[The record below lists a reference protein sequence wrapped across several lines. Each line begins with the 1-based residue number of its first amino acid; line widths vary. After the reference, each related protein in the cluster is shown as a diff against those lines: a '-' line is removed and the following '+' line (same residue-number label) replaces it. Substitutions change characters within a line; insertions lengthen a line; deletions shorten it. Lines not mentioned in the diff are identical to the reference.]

1 MILSKRSARLE
12 DEEGPFLLRLEDLE
26 GLRLI
31 SRSDHRIEDV
41 AFDRLRRRE
50 VDGAVQAH
58 NAAVRRNRVGG
69 VSRLVRLYESRRK
82 GDSGWVRV
90 LDHDRRGSLEFR
102 RDSEGRI
109 EVDQVVVG
117 ELLPLQLVRSRR
129 RGGRERLP
137 VERRLLIRVLPV
149 AEVPNLV
156 IRDPKCR
163 REDVPLTPGKE
174 IEDRGIVSGRVP
186 ERLEREF
193 VPELLGYR
201 LLLPQRA

>member
-1 MILSKRSARLE
+1 MILSKRSAGLE
-12 DEEGPFLLRLEDLE
+12 DEEGPFLLRLEDFE
-26 GLRLI
+26 GLRLV

-41 AFDRLRRRE
+41 AFDRLRRRK
-50 VDGAVQAH
+50 VDRAVQAH
-58 NAAVRRNRVGG
+58 HAAVRRNRVGG
-69 VSRLVRLYESRRK
+69 VSRLVCLNESRRK
-82 GDSGWVRV
+82 GDPGGVRV
-90 LDHDRRGSLEFR
+90 FDHDRGGPLEFR
-102 RDSEGRI
+102 RDPEGRI

-117 ELLPLQLVRSRR
+117 ELLPLQLVRGRR
-129 RGGRERLP
+129 PGRRERLP
-137 VERRLLIRVLPV
+137 VERCLLIRVLPV
-149 AEVPNLV
+149 TEVRNLV
-156 IRDPKCR
+156 IRDPECR